1 MGRLQTMKHGPAIM
15 FGAGVVG
22 MVATAVLASRATL
35 KLDDVVTET
44 EALQNEAEKYI
55 SAAANTDQEG
65 AAKRLSMKIHI
76 RQWYLVGKL
85 YAPAIACGAVSIA
98 LLTGSHV
105 ILTQRNTALMAAY
118 AAVDQGFR
126 KYRDRV
132 TEELGKEK
140 DLEFLHGVEEVEV
153 EKTNDKGK
161 VEKTVQRVASGDVS
175 MYARLYNS
183 DNDIWV
189 HNAPEMNLSQ
199 LRMIQ
204 TSLTQKLKLQGH
216 LFLNEAYDQL
226 GFDRTKAGAV
236 VGWIYNSPDGDGYVD
251 FGIWD
256 DDRVDRL
263 MDFVSGREDQIV
275 VDFNVDG
282 VIYDRI

>member
-35 KLDDVVTET
+35 KLDEVITET

-55 SAAANTDQEG
+55 SAAANTEQEG
-65 AAKRLSMKIHI
+65 AAKRLSLKIHI

-85 YAPAIACGAVSIA
+85 YAPAIVCGSVSIA

-132 TEELGKEK
+132 TDELGQEK

-161 VEKTVQRVASGDVS
+161 VEKTVKRVASGDVS

-236 VGWIYNSPDGDGYVD
+236 VGWVYNSPDGDGYVD